1 MHGVPLCDD
10 GTMSPTDDVLPQFW
24 NLCVDAMGRFG
35 MDLNVV
41 DKVGEYLSSAGFAN
55 ITCVRKKVPVGTWP
69 RDRTQRLIGLYVRE
83 MAEDSLSA
91 LSKAFA
97 NLGISET
104 EREVWGAKVRETLR
118 DNRIHRYYYYYFWY
132 AQKPE

>member
-1 MHGVPLCDD
+1 
-10 GTMSPTDDVLPQFW
+10 MSETDDVLRQFYD
-24 NLCVDAMGRFG
+24 LCTEALGKFG

-41 DKVGEYLSSAGFAN
+41 DKVGNYLSRAGFIN
-55 ITCVRKKVPVGTWP
+55 ITCVKKKIPVGTWP

-83 MAEDSLSA
+83 TAENSLSS

-97 NLGISET
+97 NLGMSET

-118 DNRIHRYYYYYFWY
+118 DNSIHRYYYYYFWY